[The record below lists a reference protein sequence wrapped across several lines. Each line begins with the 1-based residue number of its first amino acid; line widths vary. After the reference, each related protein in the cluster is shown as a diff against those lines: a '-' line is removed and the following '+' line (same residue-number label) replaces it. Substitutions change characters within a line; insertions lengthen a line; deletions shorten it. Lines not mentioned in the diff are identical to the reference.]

1 MLAKHQEE
9 TSWLATRHLVP
20 RCYYADKSQ
29 LSPAL
34 SSSVQLSPAQSSSV
48 LHCFVLCLTFVL
60 NLMYFM
66 CVFNINLCFSPYC
79 LGYSYIFIT
88 VSHFISSWKKISVLH
103 WKLILIFVISMFVI
117 ITLVAVI
124 KDIEILLHFK
134 VQAVGYC
141 QQDNTDISSDH
152 R

>member
-88 VSHFISSWKKISVLH
+88 VSHFISSWKKN
-103 WKLILIFVISMFVI
+103 KRF
-117 ITLVAVI
+117 TLEI
-124 KDIEILLHFK
+124 NSDIRDFY
-134 VQAVGYC
+134 VR
-141 QQDNTDISSDH
+141 DH
-152 R
+152 YIGRSN